1 MTEPKRRPGRPVT
14 TGKTPPLNVR
24 VPRAVQNAA
33 RAKAEL
39 LGRPFAAEVTR
50 LLTEYAAGSSQ

>member
-1 MTEPKRRPGRPVT
+1 MPESTRRKPGRPA

-24 VPRAVQNAA
+24 VPQDVQDAA
-33 RAKAEL
+33 RAKAEQ

-50 LLTEYAAGSSQ
+50 LLAEYVAE